1 LLFQDEEK
9 ARLATAGYQAE
20 LNALQNEGNNSLQ
33 DTYRIRQDNIAAAK
47 ESLEVAQKDVANLK
61 TANDILQKRADL
73 QRRQAAE
80 TRSRDRFSFLN
91 EDENALK
98 DEIKAVEDE
107 LKRKTAFADAEFKVK
122 QQGILLEYMLLDAK
136 YEYLAAEAKALKDK
150 AIEANPD
157 ADVAGFE
164 KTLRRVANIREGL
177 GAEKLVFG
185 EDGIE
190 GFKNAGGALGQA
202 LQNLADQGALD
213 IDLLKQKLKE
223 LKNDL
228 EDMDT
233 VEMALD
239 AAAKAMHS
247 SFSTFFTD
255 VINGT
260 KSVKDAFKDMAN
272 SILQSIQ
279 KVFADK
285 VAEGFIG
292 FLGDKLGGED
302 GLFNGFFSK
311 LFKKPGAEQTA
322 PKDPLATGGYSS
334 ESIDDQINS
343 LTTPAPVTAMEGMGG
358 VGFGGGGLDGS
369 GLGASA
375 SMPVYVTMVSD
386 PMAGM
391 GAGVGGVAASAEG
404 GPAALPSAESTGE
417 SEAAKA
423 TKENT
428 EATNKLNLNTASMV
442 TGTLATVAA
451 LTGNEKV
458 AKKLAMVTA
467 ALQSIQALKFLYD
480 KFFAPKKITSEAL
493 NTLALKANTA
503 ALYMNAASP
512 LRTGGIISNGQM
524 VKGYSAGGVAKGSQ
538 GGYPAILHGTEA
550 VVPLPNGKSIPVEM
564 SGGGGMQQNNVSV
577 NVVMN
582 SDGTSS
588 ENSKQDGKE
597 AQQLGKNIS
606 IAVQEEIRKQKRN
619 GGMLSPYG
627 SA

>member
-1 LLFQDEEK
+1 
-9 ARLATAGYQAE
+9 
-20 LNALQNEGNNSLQ
+20 
-33 DTYRIRQDNIAAAK
+33 
-47 ESLEVAQKDVANLK
+47 
-61 TANDILQKRADL
+61 
-73 QRRQAAE
+73 
-80 TRSRDRFSFLN
+80 
-91 EDENALK
+91 
-98 DEIKAVEDE
+98 
-107 LKRKTAFADAEFKVK
+107 
-122 QQGILLEYMLLDAK
+122 
-136 YEYLAAEAKALKDK
+136 
-150 AIEANPD
+150 
-157 ADVAGFE
+157 
-164 KTLRRVANIREGL
+164 
-177 GAEKLVFG
+177 
-185 EDGIE
+185 
-190 GFKNAGGALGQA
+190 
-202 LQNLADQGALD
+202 
-213 IDLLKQKLKE
+213 
-223 LKNDL
+223 
-228 EDMDT
+228 
-233 VEMALD
+233 
-239 AAAKAMHS
+239 
-247 SFSTFFTD
+247 
-255 VINGT
+255 
-260 KSVKDAFKDMAN
+260 MAN

-311 LFKKPGAEQTA
+311 LFKKPGAQETA
-322 PKDPLATGGYSS
+322 AKDPLATGGYL

-358 VGFGGGGLDGS
+358 ISGFGGGGLDGS

-386 PMAGM
+386 PMTGM
-391 GAGVGGVAASAEG
+391 GVGGVAAGAEG
-404 GPAALPSAESTGE
+404 GPATAALPSGESTGE

-458 AKKLAMVTA
+458 AQKLAMVTA
-467 ALQSIQALKFLYD
+467 ALQTIQALKFLYD
-480 KFFAPKKITSEAL
+480 KFFAPKKLTSEAL
-493 NTLALKANTA
+493 NTIALKANTA
-503 ALYMNAASP
+503 AIIASSVVP
-512 LRTGGIISNGQM
+512 GARTGGILSNGKKM
-524 VKGYSAGGVAKGSQ
+524 AGYSAGGIAKGAN